1 MLFIMQIIVSI
12 IVTVIKYFIL
22 FVLFKNNENNDI
34 AIRKLKSTNNGDIL
48 KIFFT
53 VTKRKMVELMRL
65 KITKK
70 TTSR

>member
-12 IVTVIKYFIL
+12 IVTAIKYFIL